1 MGKGSAPRPMPN
13 RAKFENNFD
22 AIFNKKEDN
31 MFEVSSEK
39 KPKSEIMRRMRERR
53 KSEGLTELTVW
64 VTAQQKLAIEAI
76 LQA

>member
-22 AIFNKKEDN
+22 AIFNKEENN
-31 MFEVSSEK
+31 MLEVSSEK